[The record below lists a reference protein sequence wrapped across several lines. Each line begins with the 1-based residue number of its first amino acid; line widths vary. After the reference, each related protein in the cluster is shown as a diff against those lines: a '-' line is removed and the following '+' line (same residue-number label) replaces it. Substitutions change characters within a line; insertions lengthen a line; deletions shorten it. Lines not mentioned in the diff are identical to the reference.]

1 MKREQNSKKEK
12 YTNDHDD
19 HHHRGTLVLVLLI
32 RTFQLLCSIS
42 LGSTGKRLLLSREFC
57 YLLMM
62 EKLLGLCGLISL
74 SLFYLGCSLHQT
86 NYESLSFSV
95 CEAIRLEMLRV

>member
-1 MKREQNSKKEK
+1 MIMMMIIIVVQWCWYYLYGHSNFC
-12 YTNDHDD
+12 
-19 HHHRGTLVLVLLI
+19 VV
-32 RTFQLLCSIS
+32 CIS
-42 LGSTGKRLLLSREFC
+42 LGSTGKRLWLSREFC

-62 EKLLGLCGLISL
+62 EKLLGLCGLVSLSL

-95 CEAIRLEMLRV
+95 CKVQSNPARNVEGMKIGVL